1 MRNSWT
7 LLTTFCFLVTA
18 PHVVA
23 AQETRARFDID
34 SVGDSTFT
42 FGVARAHWVHRGQRG
57 IAVDATQRDELIAR
71 FRVLRVDHGVA
82 TAVVTGQTARVQS
95 GEVALLKQPG
105 TPFYVE
111 PYFWAALAAGGL
123 IGYFAH

>member
-1 MRNSWT
+1 MAM
-7 LLTTFCFLVTA
+7 CFLAAA
-18 PHVVA
+18 PSVA
-23 AQETRARFDID
+23 GAQETRTRFDID

-42 FGVARAHWVHRGQRG
+42 FGVGRAHWVHRGQRG
-57 IAVDATQRDELIAR
+57 LAVDAKQGDALIAR
-71 FRVLRVDHGVA
+71 FRVLRVEQGVA